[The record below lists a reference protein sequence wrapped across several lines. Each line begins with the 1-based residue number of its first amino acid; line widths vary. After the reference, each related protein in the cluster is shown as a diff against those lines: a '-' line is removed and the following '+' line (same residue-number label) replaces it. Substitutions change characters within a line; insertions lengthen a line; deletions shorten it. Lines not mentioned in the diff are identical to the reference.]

1 MLDKIVPK
9 KIFYILDL
17 IRFTKPIG
25 FLLLMWPCW
34 FGLAILP
41 TNQYDLI
48 IWYFLFFLG
57 AFLMRSSGCIIN
69 DLIDRNIDK
78 KIDRTRNRPLASGKL
93 SRKEAILALIFFLLL
108 SFVILLQFNFYTI
121 IFGIAILPLIIVYP
135 LMKRY
140 THWPQLILGLIFN
153 YGIILISINFLNE
166 INIDY
171 IILYIGCI
179 FWTLS
184 YDTIYAY
191 QDRNDDILTNI
202 KSTAVLFNNK
212 GRIFVKFFYLIFMAT
227 IGFLVWKNSGSLL
240 NLTPIVIFIIVY
252 YIFLNKWKP
261 KSRSSSDFYFR
272 FNNLLGLFCFIY
284 LLIF

>member
-1 MLDKIVPK
+1 MLDKIIPK
-9 KIFYILDL
+9 KFFYVLDL

-41 TNQYDLI
+41 INQYELI
-48 IWYFLFFLG
+48 IWYLLFFLG
-57 AFLMRSSGCIIN
+57 AFLMRSAGCIIN
-69 DLIDRNIDK
+69 DLIDINIDK
-78 KIDRTRNRPLASGKL
+78 KIDRTKNRPLATEKL
-93 SRKEAILALIFFLLL
+93 SRNEAIMVLILFLLP
-108 SFVILLQFNFYTI
+108 SFAILLQFNFYTI
-121 IFGIAILPLIIVYP
+121 IFGIAILPLIIIYP

-166 INIDY
+166 INMDY

-191 QDRNDDILTNI
+191 QDRKDDILSNI
-202 KSTAVLFNNK
+202 KSTAVLFNEK
-212 GRIFVKFFYLIFMAT
+212 GTIFVKFFYLIFMAT

-252 YIFLNKWKP
+252 NIFLNKWKP
-261 KSRSSSDFYFR
+261 KSRSSSNFYFR

>member
-78 KIDRTRNRPLASGKL
+78 KIDRTRNRPLAAGKL

-121 IFGIAILPLIIVYP
+121 IFGIAILPLIIIYP

-166 INIDY
+166 INMDY

-191 QDRNDDILTNI
+191 QDRDDDILSNI

-212 GRIFVKFFYLIFMAT
+212 GRIFIKFFYLIFMAT

-252 YIFLNKWKP
+252 NIFLNKWKP

-272 FNNLLGLFCFIY
+272 FNNLLGLFCFTY
-284 LLIF
+284 LLLF

>member
-78 KIDRTRNRPLASGKL
+78 KIDRTRNRPLAAGKL

-121 IFGIAILPLIIVYP
+121 IFGIAILPLIIIYP

-166 INIDY
+166 INMDY

-191 QDRNDDILTNI
+191 QDRDDDILSNI

-212 GRIFVKFFYLIFMAT
+212 GRIFIKFFYLIFMAT

-252 YIFLNKWKP
+252 NIFLNKWKL

-272 FNNLLGLFCFIY
+272 FNNLLGLFCFTY
-284 LLIF
+284 LLLF

>member
-1 MLDKIVPK
+1 MLDKIIPK
-9 KIFYILDL
+9 KFFYVLDL

-41 TNQYDLI
+41 INQYELI
-48 IWYFLFFLG
+48 IWYLLFFLG
-57 AFLMRSSGCIIN
+57 AFLMRSAGCIIN
-69 DLIDRNIDK
+69 DLIDINIDK
-78 KIDRTRNRPLASGKL
+78 KIDRTKNRPLATEKL
-93 SRKEAILALIFFLLL
+93 SRNEAIMVLILFLLP
-108 SFVILLQFNFYTI
+108 SFAILLQFNFYTI
-121 IFGIAILPLIIVYP
+121 IFGIAILPLIIIYP

-166 INIDY
+166 INMDY

-191 QDRNDDILTNI
+191 QDREDDILSNI
-202 KSTAVLFNNK
+202 KSTAVLFNEK
-212 GRIFVKFFYLIFMAT
+212 GTIFVKFFYLIFMAT
-227 IGFLVWKNSGSLL
+227 IGFLVWKNSDSLL
-240 NLTPIVIFIIVY
+240 NLTPIVIFIIIY
-252 YIFLNKWKP
+252 NIFLNKWKP
-261 KSRSSSDFYFR
+261 KSRSSSNFYFR

>member
-78 KIDRTRNRPLASGKL
+78 KIDRTRNRPLAAGKL
-93 SRKEAILALIFFLLL
+93 SRKEAILTLIFFLLL

-121 IFGIAILPLIIVYP
+121 IFGIGIFPLIIIYP

-191 QDRNDDILTNI
+191 QDRDDDILSNI

-212 GRIFVKFFYLIFMAT
+212 GRIFIKFFYLIFMAT

-252 YIFLNKWKP
+252 NIFLNKWEP

-272 FNNLLGLFCFIY
+272 FNNLLGLFCFTY
-284 LLIF
+284 LLLF

>member
-1 MLDKIVPK
+1 MLDKIIPK
-9 KIFYILDL
+9 KFFYVLDL

-41 TNQYDLI
+41 INQYELI
-48 IWYFLFFLG
+48 IWYLLFFLG
-57 AFLMRSSGCIIN
+57 AFLMRSAGCIIN
-69 DLIDRNIDK
+69 DLIDANIDK
-78 KIDRTRNRPLASGKL
+78 KVDRTKNRPLAAEKL
-93 SRKEAILALIFFLLL
+93 SRKEAIMVLILFLLP
-108 SFVILLQFNFYTI
+108 SFAILLQFNFYTI
-121 IFGIAILPLIIVYP
+121 IFGIAILPLIIIYP

-191 QDRNDDILTNI
+191 QDREDDILSNI
-202 KSTAVLFNNK
+202 KSTAVLFNEK
-212 GRIFVKFFYLIFMAT
+212 GTIFVKFFYLIFMAT

-252 YIFLNKWKP
+252 NIFLNKWEP

-272 FNNLLGLFCFIY
+272 FNNLLGLFCFTY
-284 LLIF
+284 LLLF